1 MNQPVEREAS
11 PHGGRRP
18 STGGFHGR
26 EENRAVWL
34 AGVVQFV
41 VLLDFSLLLP
51 FGPDLV
57 EPLAIPASSLGLLT
71 AGYTGA
77 AALSGL
83 SFARVLD
90 RWDRRRAL
98 QVTLLGLTLASAS
111 GALASNFE
119 ELLITRILAG
129 ICAAPTAALLMSIIA
144 DEVPVERHG
153 AAMGA
158 VISANA
164 LASVA
169 GVPACL
175 WLADWIAWWAAFVV
189 IGVVGIVATLAVAL
203 SVRSRARALVQPISR
218 VEPIPSSSPDRTR
231 SIAAHALIFFGFAA
245 AFAITPN
252 LSTFVQLNL
261 GYPRSSI
268 PLLYMVAGTCALA
281 SMRITGSVVDRFGA
295 LLIGSMAIGG
305 LMTIV
310 LVFLAVPTP
319 LLPVELAFIF
329 TLVFLGARNVA
340 LRTATARVPDSA
352 TRGRFMSLQTTAQHL
367 GAGMGSL
374 LGMALLYD
382 QADGRI
388 AGMPTLALCSAGMC
402 AAVPVLLWL
411 VERRG

>member
-1 MNQPVEREAS
+1 MS
-11 PHGGRRP
+11 RP
-18 STGGFHGR
+18 PTPRG
-26 EENRAVWL
+26 ENRAVWL

-164 LASVA
+164 LASVV

-175 WLADWIAWWAAFVV
+175 WVAGRIDWWVAFVLV
-189 IGVVGIVATLAVAL
+189 GAVGVMVTLAVAL
-203 SVRSRARALVQPISR
+203 SVRSRARASVLPTAVGETS
-218 VEPIPSSSPDRTR
+218 PSPSPSPSPDRVR
-231 SIAAHALIFFGFAA
+231 SFSAHALIFFGFAA

-252 LSTFVQLNL
+252 LSTFVQFNL
-261 GYPRSSI
+261 GYPRSAI
-268 PLLYMVAGTCALA
+268 PLLYMIAGTCALA
-281 SMRITGSVVDRFGA
+281 TMRLTGNAVDRRGALMVGSV
-295 LLIGSMAIGG
+295 AIAG
-305 LMTIV
+305 LGTII
-310 LVFLAVPTP
+310 LVFLATPTP
-319 LLPVELAFIF
+319 LLPIELAFIF

-340 LRTATARVPDSA
+340 LRTATARVPDAA
-352 TRGRFMSLQTTAQHL
+352 TRGQFMSLQTTAQHL
-367 GAGMGSL
+367 GAVVGSL
-374 LGMALLYD
+374 LGMALLTD
-382 QADGRI
+382 QADGRL
-388 AGMPTLALCSAGMC
+388 AGMPTLALCSVGMC
-402 AAVPVLLWL
+402 AVVPVLLWV
-411 VERRG
+411 VERGGRARD